1 MRIRNLMDSVILS
14 VKKYQSMQEA
24 FELWQE
30 KGRPEVVPIVAQ
42 SVRPVGL
49 LTERDF
55 LEYLLEINS
64 GCKATGSASTS
75 QATSTAKAKASV
87 AHWASGKWAIVPAES
102 SPEEVWPVSVP
113 WLLAVD
119 ESGRLVGTLNAA
131 AVARAMT
138 ERYQGRIKQLESILE
153 SAHNA
158 IIAIDKDG
166 LVTFYNEAAE
176 KLVWRPKADVIGK
189 HLSQVVIPLGLL
201 DILKTGE
208 KQYGYKFTIRYSR
221 GPRTYLTN
229 RTPIVEDGEVVGA
242 VGVFQDVS
250 EMEGIAEELTS
261 VKNLNSELEAI
272 IEASYDGIIITDA
285 EGRILRV
292 NRAHARL
299 SGLTPEAIVGKTMEQ
314 LVKEGLLS
322 ASLVDPV
329 LKARSAVSM
338 VVETGS
344 GNQLLVT
351 GNPVFDSQGEV
362 RRVVLNVRDLS
373 ELNDLKTQL
382 EATRELSLRYQAE
395 LQELRS
401 RMNNQNGI
409 VINSVAM
416 EKVIDLALRVAR
428 VDSTVL
434 ILGESGVGKD
444 VVARIIHNNSPRQ
457 SGPFIKI
464 NCGAIPESLL
474 ESELF
479 GYEPG
484 AFSGASREG
493 KPGMF
498 ELAHN
503 GTLFLDEIAELP
515 LALQVKL
522 LRAIQDREIVRVGGV
537 KARQINVRIIAATN
551 QDLQAMVEE
560 GRFREDLY
568 FRLNVVPIKV
578 PPLRER
584 KEEIIPMAREFLK
597 RFRHEYKLE
606 KDFSPEVWDA
616 FLQYAWPGNVRELQN
631 MVERLLVTAPGP
643 VITKDNLPIE
653 MAEPGYQVS
662 RNQVTVSG
670 ILPLKQAV
678 DEVERQ
684 LIEKAVNVYGS
695 TYKAAKAL
703 KVNQSTVARKLNK
716 YRRAP

>member
-1 MRIRNLMDSVILS
+1 MDSVILS
-14 VKKYQSMQEA
+14 VKKYQTMEEA
-24 FELWQE
+24 SRLWQA
-30 KGRPEVVPIVAQ
+30 KGKPEVVPIVAR

-55 LEYLLEINS
+55 LNYLLESNHGSEAETTDGTAKPKNS
-64 GCKATGSASTS
+64 VARWATGR
-75 QATSTAKAKASV
+75 
-87 AHWASGKWAIVPAES
+87 WAIVPAES
-102 SPEEVWPVSVP
+102 PPEAIWPVTVP

-131 AVARAMT
+131 TVAQAMT
-138 ERYQGRIKQLESILE
+138 ERYQSRIKELESILE

-166 LVTFYNEAAE
+166 MVTFYNEAAE

-189 HLSQVVIPLGLL
+189 HLSQVIIPLGLL

-208 KQYGYKFTIRYSR
+208 KQFGYKFTIRYSR

-229 RTPIVEDGEVVGA
+229 RTPILEGGEVVGA

-250 EMEGIAEELTS
+250 EIEGIAEELTS

-272 IEASYDGIIITDA
+272 IQASYDGIIITDA
-285 EGRILRV
+285 QGRILRV

-299 SGLTPEAIVGKTMEQ
+299 SGLAPEAIVGKTMEQ
-314 LVKEGLLS
+314 LVQEGLIS
-322 ASLVDPV
+322 SSLVEPV

-338 VVETGS
+338 VVQTGS

-351 GNPVFDSQGEV
+351 GSPVLDPQDEI
-362 RRVVLNVRDLS
+362 RRIVLNVRDLS

-401 RMNNQNGI
+401 RLNSQNGI
-409 VINSVAM
+409 IINSVAM
-416 EKVIDLALRVAR
+416 ESVIDLALRVAG

-444 VVARIIHNNSPRQ
+444 VIARIIHNNSPRQ

-464 NCGAIPESLL
+464 NCAAIPESLL

-493 KPGMF
+493 KPGLF
-498 ELAHN
+498 ELADN

-522 LRAIQDREIVRVGGV
+522 LRVIQDREIVRVGGV
-537 KARQINVRIIAATN
+537 KARHINVRILAATN
-551 QDLQAMVEE
+551 QDIQAMVDQ

-568 FRLNVVPIKV
+568 FRLNVVPISV

-584 KEEIIPMAREFLK
+584 KEEIIPMAREFLR
-597 RFRHEYKLE
+597 RFRHDYKLE

-616 FLQYAWPGNVRELQN
+616 FMQYAWPGNVRELQN
-631 MVERLLVTAPGP
+631 VVERLLVTVPGS
-643 VITKDNLPIE
+643 VVTKDHLPSE
-653 MAEPGYQVS
+653 MAETGYQVS
-662 RNQVTVSG
+662 RRQVSVSG

-684 LIEKAVNVYGS
+684 LIEKAVDAYGS

-703 KVNQSTVARKLNK
+703 QVNQSTVARKLNR
-716 YRRAP
+716 YRQTL